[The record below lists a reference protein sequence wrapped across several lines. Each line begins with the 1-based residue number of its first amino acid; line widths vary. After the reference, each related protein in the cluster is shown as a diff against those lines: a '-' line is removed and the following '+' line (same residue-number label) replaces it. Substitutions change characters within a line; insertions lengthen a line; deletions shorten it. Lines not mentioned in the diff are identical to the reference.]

1 MTSQPGFFSFRWK
14 PVPPVEHA
22 EDIAVVFKVPGAID
36 LSVLPDLI
44 ENVCVGPVVP
54 SAVVLLQLKDD
65 GLLEALNA
73 PPVKHALT
81 RFNGRMPLLV
91 FTINPAPYSLSL
103 VMSRQASKS
112 LEREL
117 ARLFNVYPNWVRAGL
132 EAVFDPKVVVV
143 TAPSGYAFLKPSN
156 DRSTYFIRAE
166 LALSRSAAVSFVAFS
181 IFLRLIE
188 SYGMIPQKLRL
199 LLVDTM
205 NVAAIAFALREMLSS
220 VGVRALPQVE
230 SFHSYGGIN
239 NVSNPLPDTSLCI
252 VSASSSMNLHRMWI
266 REKALSA
273 RDIITLVTFEDVQD
287 SNHALFGLPREARP
301 EESPPSST
309 YDIRITGEY
318 FFPVMEP
325 SRKVLLTTTHHACTD
340 YTKDFQLLLE
350 RRLFSTF
357 RSTAMSSTRRS
368 LYIDANAL
376 LNTPEFQDWVN
387 IKIPQFLKARTGLI
401 IFQNDRE
408 SSILAQHI
416 AYIATK
422 LGCTNVEVRNAS
434 DITET
439 TINKNDPIVCVAA
452 VVGRGNALLSLSR
465 DLRNCHAGARLY
477 VIGMQVTESL
487 TYLKN
492 FDRNLEHSS
501 NKSPIEVL
509 RKNVFLSSEAVTE
522 SFQQELALY
531 QTSIAFNE
539 RKETLLRGPKSSEIF
554 LPSGAQLNDALVL
567 NVDFAF
573 WKGEYNPS
581 SYHAEVLG
589 TISAILQN
597 ARTTKLKASEQQ
609 LRSPLLMHVAL
620 DPENFARFNEGII
633 QAALLR
639 AALPSELDYRGDIEA
654 SAYMVTFLKRIAS
667 KFDEPQIATLEFLA
681 AIATKRLQLNHED
694 TELIS
699 SVFLKA
705 VKNRTSPMSQA
716 VRFFLDKFPSTLLSR
731 QAF

>member
-14 PVPPVEHA
+14 PAPPVEHA

-65 GLLEALNA
+65 GLIDALNA
-73 PPVKHALT
+73 PPVKHSLT

-103 VMSRQASKS
+103 VMSLQASKS
-112 LEREL
+112 LQREL
-117 ARLFNVYPNWVRAGL
+117 AGLFNLNTNWVRAGL
-132 EAVFDPKVVVV
+132 EAIFDPKVVVV

-220 VGVRALPQVE
+220 VGVRPLPQVE

-266 REKALSA
+266 RDKALSA
-273 RDIITLVTFEDVQD
+273 RDIITLVTFEDAQD

-340 YTKDFQLLLE
+340 YTKEFQLLLE

-368 LYIDANAL
+368 LFIDANVL

-401 IFQNDRE
+401 IFQNDTE

-416 AYIATK
+416 AFIATK
-422 LGCTNVEVRNAS
+422 LGCTNVQIRNAS

-439 TINKNDPIVCVAA
+439 TINKSDPIVCVAA

-465 DLRNCHAGARLY
+465 DLRNCHTGARLY

-522 SFQQELALY
+522 SFLSIKRCVQRAKRNF
-531 QTSIAFNE
+531 TSW
-539 RKETLLRGPKSSEIF
+539 P
-554 LPSGAQLNDALVL
+554 
-567 NVDFAF
+567 
-573 WKGEYNPS
+573 
-581 SYHAEVLG
+581 
-589 TISAILQN
+589 
-597 ARTTKLKASEQQ
+597 
-609 LRSPLLMHVAL
+609 
-620 DPENFARFNEGII
+620 
-633 QAALLR
+633 
-639 AALPSELDYRGDIEA
+639 
-654 SAYMVTFLKRIAS
+654 
-667 KFDEPQIATLEFLA
+667 
-681 AIATKRLQLNHED
+681 
-694 TELIS
+694 
-699 SVFLKA
+699 
-705 VKNRTSPMSQA
+705 
-716 VRFFLDKFPSTLLSR
+716 
-731 QAF
+731 